1 MVLGCLGRPWYVWR
15 CGGNVV
21 RAPRTGGRGT
31 LTVFVRLPV
40 PLPKRIDELLIK
52 TYPVIAGTGIP
63 VVDGAFDPTAF
74 DVAERTAFP
83 NGATLTH
90 LVRR

>member
-1 MVLGCLGRPWYVWR
+1 MRR
-15 CGGNVV
+15 AVV